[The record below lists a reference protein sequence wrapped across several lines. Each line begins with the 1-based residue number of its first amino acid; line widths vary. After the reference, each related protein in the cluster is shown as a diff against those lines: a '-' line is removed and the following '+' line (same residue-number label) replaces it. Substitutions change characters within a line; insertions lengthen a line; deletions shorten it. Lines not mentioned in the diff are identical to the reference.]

1 MKAVVCNKLGPAE
14 MLALEDV
21 AEPAVG
27 PDDILVDMQAASL
40 NFPDVLQIQGKYQ
53 VQPPLPFSCGR
64 EGAGIVSAVGANVNK
79 CKVGDRVIAVGE
91 GAFAEKMRTTENY
104 VIPMPDAMDF
114 RTGAGLTTTYG
125 TSYHAL
131 KQRAQIKQG
140 ETLLVLGAGG
150 GVGTA
155 AVELGKTMGATVIA
169 AASSTEKLALAKD
182 LGADHLVNY
191 SEQDLKGTVK
201 DLTGGKGVDVV
212 YDPVGGAYSE
222 QALRAIAWKG
232 RFLVIGFA
240 AGDIPK
246 IPLNLTLL
254 KGCAIVGVF
263 WGAFTKHELELSVQN
278 FAEIIQLFVQGKLK
292 PIITDTYP
300 LEQYVDAF
308 NCLSERRALGKV
320 VLDIA

>member
-1 MKAVVCNKLGPAE
+1 MQAVVCNELGPAE
-14 MLALEDV
+14 KLALEDV
-21 AEPAVG
+21 SEPAMG

-53 VQPPLPFSCGR
+53 VQLPLPFICGR
-64 EGAGIVSAVGANVNK
+64 EGAGIVSAVGANVSK
-79 CKVGDRVIAVGE
+79 CKAGDRVIAVGE
-91 GAFAEKMRTTENY
+91 GAFAKQMQTTENY
-104 VIPMPDAMDF
+104 VIPMPDSMDF

-131 KQRAQIKQG
+131 KQRAHIKQG

-155 AVELGKTMGATVIA
+155 AVELGKAMGATVIA
-169 AASSTEKLALAKD
+169 AASTAEKLALARE
-182 LGADHLVNY
+182 LGADHLINY
-191 SEQDLKGTVK
+191 TEQDLKSAVK
-201 DLTGGKGVDVV
+201 ELTAGKGVDVV
-212 YDPVGGAYSE
+212 YDPVGGDYSE

-240 AGDIPK
+240 AGGIPK
-246 IPLNLTLL
+246 IPLNLALL

-263 WGAFTKHELELSVQN
+263 WGAFTQHEPERSVQN
-278 FAEIIQLFVQGKLK
+278 FAEIIQLFEQGKLK
-292 PIITDTYP
+292 PIITDIFP
-300 LEQYVDAF
+300 LERYLDAF
-308 NCLSERRALGKV
+308 NCLAERRARGKV